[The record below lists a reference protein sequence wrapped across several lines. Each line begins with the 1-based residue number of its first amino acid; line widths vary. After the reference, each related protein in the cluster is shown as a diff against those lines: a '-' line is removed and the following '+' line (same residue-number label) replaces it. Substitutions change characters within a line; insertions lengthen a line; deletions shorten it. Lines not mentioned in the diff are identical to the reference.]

1 MERLPR
7 RRAHRIRPTAWPE
20 DGDIPAQRVR
30 PARKAWR
37 AVPVAGEYCRSQ
49 LSDASTSGAHR
60 PGSSSGL
67 VSNGNREANAGS
79 RSDSQIAFGSNRAK
93 NGLPTMDGLRAWI
106 MCRANTFSP
115 ATSTTPST
123 HTLPG
128 VADMDGPRTVRHRPE
143 TFA

>member
-1 MERLPR
+1 MAEARTPDQ
-7 RRAHRIRPTAWPE
+7 AGWPE
-20 DGDIPAQRVR
+20 HARSLNGHGPPGNLAGRARSGRVLPEISAATRAPPA
-30 PARKAWR
+30 P
-37 AVPVAGEYCRSQ
+37 S
-49 LSDASTSGAHR
+49 R

-79 RSDSQIAFGSNRAK
+79 RSDSQIAVGSNRAK
-93 NGLPTMDGLRAWI
+93 NGLPTMAGSRAWI

-128 VADMDGPRTVRHRPE
+128 VADMDGPRTVRHSPE
-143 TFA
+143 TPA